1 MEGMSNMDGDNS
13 PFWSKETDDYWR
25 NLMVRYDGF
34 GEVPRPKQPEGE
46 QDE

>member
-1 MEGMSNMDGDNS
+1 MDGDK
-13 PFWSKETDDYWR
+13 PEVWSKETDEYWR

-34 GEVPRPKQPEGE
+34 GEVPKPQPVGE